1 MAVVQ
6 ISRIQ
11 QRRGKK
17 NDGTGVPQLAS
28 AEFAWCVDSQ
38 ELFIGN
44 GSVAEGSPF
53 VGNTKILTEHDDL
66 FSLIGQYQF
75 RKNATTNY
83 IVQTGVDINHP
94 VSRDLEAVLDQWV
107 TAADFGVKGDGVTD
121 DTVAIQRAIDQLYL
135 NTYRGTGAR
144 VALEFA
150 PGTYLITGTL
160 YIPSYATLVGAG
172 REKTVF
178 SFASTSTM
186 VRFVNDTS
194 TPTVRSAYS
203 TSTYNNQPK
212 FIRISG
218 ISFTGT
224 SNNQT
229 GWQFDVVRDSY
240 FEDIAISSGYDPHQV
255 VVPQTNSKALI
266 MTAVSELITCQRNT
280 FRNFDIGNFSY
291 AVWSDNDINRN
302 RFEKIY
308 FHDLYQ
314 GIAFG
319 TNTNKA
325 TPGQLTGPMNTII
338 EDCVFY
344 WILRH
349 GINILAGSGNLSS
362 KNRFT
367 SVGNVGSSS
376 AGARFPHISF
386 TDIGNKSSDDKFD
399 REDDM
404 EVGNTYSSSPYAPLV
419 NGPTERAT
427 FATKRVDVSY
437 RGLVAYPAFRL
448 PIPVTGQTA
457 YVDGTGLI
465 GYEINYV
472 YDSALAQSRYGK
484 ISLVVDVVNNLV
496 QLVDEYEWV
505 GTSANDENLT
515 FTAAILDSNGDS
527 HVDCVVINY
536 VNSTVTDNSATM
548 TYTYRSIS

>member
-28 AEFAWCVDSQ
+28 AEFAWCVDTQ

-53 VGNTKILTEHDDL
+53 VGNTKVLTEHDDL
-66 FSLIGQYQF
+66 FSLVGQYQF
-75 RKNATTNY
+75 RKNATANY
-83 IVQTGVDINHP
+83 VVKTGVDTNHP
-94 VSRDLEAVLDQWV
+94 VSRDLETVLDQWV
-107 TAADFGVKGDGVTD
+107 TAANFGVKGDGTTD

-135 NTYRGTGAR
+135 NTFRGTGAR
-144 VALEFA
+144 VVLEFA
-150 PGTYLITGTL
+150 PGTYVITGTIF
-160 YIPSYATLVGAG
+160 IPSYATLVGAG

-178 SFASTSTM
+178 SYSGTSSM
-186 VRFVNDTS
+186 LRFINDTS
-194 TPTVRSAYS
+194 TPTSRSVRT
-203 TSTYNNQPK
+203 TSTKINQPK
-212 FIRISG
+212 YINIKG
-218 ISFTGT
+218 ISFKGT

-229 GWQFDVVRDSY
+229 GWQFDVVRDSH
-240 FEDIAISSGYDPHQV
+240 FEDISISGGYDPHTV
-255 VVPQTNSKALI
+255 VVPQTNSKAI
-266 MTAVSELITCQRNT
+266 VMTNGHDIPCERNT
-280 FRNFDIGNFSY
+280 FRNFEINNFSY
-291 AVWSDNDINRN
+291 GVWSDEDIDRN

-314 GIAFG
+314 GIVFG

-325 TPGQLTGPMNTII
+325 SPGQLTGPMNTII
-338 EDCVFY
+338 EDCVFW

-367 SVGNVGSSS
+367 LVGNVGSSS

-386 TDIGNKSSDDKFD
+386 TDSGNKSSDDKFD

-404 EVGNTYSSSPYAPLV
+404 EVGSTYSTSPYAPLV
-419 NGPTERAT
+419 NGPTERST
-427 FATKRVDVSY
+427 FASKTVDISY
-437 RGLVAYPAFRL
+437 RGLVPSVAFRL
-448 PIPVTGQTA
+448 PIPVTNQSS

-465 GYEINYV
+465 GYEINYI
-472 YDSALAQSRYGK
+472 YKSSLAQSRYGK
-484 ISLVVDVVNNLV
+484 ITIMVNVTNNLV
-496 QLVDEYEWV
+496 QLVDDYEWV
-505 GTSANDENLT
+505 GPSGNDENLT
-515 FTAAILDSNGDS
+515 FTASIIDANNDT
-527 HVDCVVINY
+527 HEDCVAVYY
-536 VNSTVTDNSATM
+536 VNSTNPDSATM

>member
-28 AEFAWCVDSQ
+28 AEFAWCVDTQ

-53 VGNTKILTEHDDL
+53 VGNTKVLTEHDDL
-66 FSLIGQYQF
+66 FSLIGEYQF

-94 VSRDLEAVLDQWV
+94 VSRTLDAVLDQWV
-107 TAADFGVKGDGVTD
+107 TAADFGVTGDGVTD
-121 DTVAIQRAIDQLYL
+121 DTAAIQRAIDQLYL

-144 VALEFA
+144 VTLEFA

-178 SFASTSTM
+178 SYTGTSTM
-186 VRFVNDTS
+186 VRFINDTS
-194 TPTVRSAYS
+194 TPSSRSVYS

-212 FIRISG
+212 YIRISG
-218 ISFTGT
+218 ITFTGT

-240 FEDIAISSGYDPHQV
+240 FEDIAISAGYDPHSV
-255 VVPQTNSKALI
+255 NTPQANSKAI
-266 MTAVSELITCQRNT
+266 VMTAVSNVVTCERNT
-280 FRNFDIGNFSY
+280 FRNFDIRSFSY
-291 AVWSDNDINRN
+291 GLWSDNDINRN

-308 FHDLYQ
+308 FTDLYQ
-314 GIAFG
+314 GVVFG

-325 TPGQLTGPMNTII
+325 SPGQLTGPMNTIF

-362 KNRFT
+362 KNRFI

-386 TDIGNKSSDDKFD
+386 TDVGNKSSDDKFD

-404 EVGNTYSSSPYAPLV
+404 EIGNTYSNSPYAPLV
-419 NGPTERAT
+419 NGPTERST
-427 FATKRVDVSY
+427 FSTKSVDISY
-437 RGLVAYPAFRL
+437 KGLVPDVAFRL
-448 PIPVTGQTA
+448 PIPVTGQSA

-472 YDSALAQSRYGK
+472 YNSSFAQARYGK
-484 ISLVVDVVNNLV
+484 ITITVDVSNNLV

-505 GTSANDENLT
+505 GSSANDENLT
-515 FTAAILDSNGDS
+515 FTASILDANNDT
-527 HVDCVVINY
+527 HKDCIAVYY
-536 VNSTVTDNSATM
+536 VNSTLNDSATM
-548 TYTYRSIS
+548 TYSYRSIS